1 MLATLPEY
9 PWNNA
14 LHTAVVNRSQLG
26 LRLAWVGAGAVPEEN
41 IGGGQCPLKPRCQ
54 VVTPRRME
62 SLKAPSRVEYGEECP
77 LSAD

>member
-41 IGGGQCPLKPRCQ
+41 IGGAMPPQTK
-54 VVTPRRME
+54 V
-62 SLKAPSRVEYGEECP
+62 PSGDSQKNGVIEG
-77 LSAD
+77 AQ